1 MKAFHHAL
9 LIGNGPDV
17 TVPLLKKLAR
27 EADMIVAADGGA
39 ETARQAGL
47 YPDVII
53 GDLDSVS
60 ALARQQFSA
69 ARWIFVDNQNN
80 TDLQK
85 ALHFLVGQKCKKC
98 TLAGFTG
105 GRWDFSLG
113 NLLALCPY
121 VKKMELCVVGN
132 GWEIVPL
139 RTTQHFTAR
148 TGARVSL
155 LPLKCCSGVSLQ
167 GLKFPL
173 KNARLT
179 LGTTRTL
186 SNQAVKTHFSVS
198 LKSGFLLVYIED
210 KPCPI
215 QS

>member
-1 MKAFHHAL
+1 MKAFRHAL
-9 LIGNGPDV
+9 LIGNSPDV
-17 TVPLLKKLAR
+17 SPRLLKQLAQQ
-27 EADMIVAADGGA
+27 ADFIVAADGGA
-39 ETARQAGL
+39 DSARKAGI

-53 GDLDSVS
+53 GDLDSASSS
-60 ALARQQFSA
+60 ARRKFSK

-85 ALHFLVGQKCKKC
+85 ALDFISKQAGKKC

-105 GRWDFSLG
+105 GRVDFSLG
-113 NLLALCPY
+113 NILALYPY
-121 VKKMELCVVGN
+121 ANKMELCLAGN
-132 GWEIVPL
+132 GWKMFPL
-139 RTTQHFTAR
+139 AASRRFTAR
-148 TGARVSL
+148 PGTRVSL
-155 LPLKCCSGVSLQ
+155 VPLKRCTGVTLD

-173 KNARLT
+173 QNAQIT

-210 KPCPI
+210 
-215 QS
+215 

>member
-9 LIGNGPDV
+9 LIGNSPDV
-17 TVPLLKKLAR
+17 SPRLLKQLAQQ
-27 EADMIVAADGGA
+27 ADWVIAADGGA
-39 ETARQAGL
+39 DSARKAGL
-47 YPDVII
+47 CPDVII
-53 GDLDSVS
+53 GDLDSASSS
-60 ALARQQFSA
+60 ARRKFSK

-85 ALHFLVGQKCKKC
+85 ALDFISKQAGKKC

-105 GRWDFSLG
+105 GRVDFSLG
-113 NLLALCPY
+113 NILALYPY
-121 VKKMELCVVGN
+121 ANKMELCLAGN
-132 GWEIVPL
+132 GWKMFPL
-139 RTTQHFTAR
+139 AASRRFTAR
-148 TGARVSL
+148 PGTRVSL
-155 LPLKCCSGVSLQ
+155 VPLKRCTGVTLD

-173 KNARLT
+173 QNAQIT

-210 KPCPI
+210 
-215 QS
+215 